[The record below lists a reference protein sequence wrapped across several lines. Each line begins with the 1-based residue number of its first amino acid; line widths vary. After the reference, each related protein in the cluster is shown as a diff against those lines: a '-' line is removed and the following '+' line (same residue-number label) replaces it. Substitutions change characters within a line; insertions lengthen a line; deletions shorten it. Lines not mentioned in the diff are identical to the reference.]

1 MQFLSALLLSSVL
14 AAAALW
20 RRALTPGGTALAWA
34 LCVAITALGGGT
46 AFAVLAVTLLGTVA
60 ADRFAGGRA
69 DPLAVRR
76 KSGSRDAAR
85 VVCNVGVAACAMGLF
100 GVTGNAAFRAGFCAV
115 MAESLADSLASKLG
129 PLAKAQPRDI
139 CTGKPV
145 HAGLSGGVTPLG
157 TLSELFGAAAVA
169 AVSAA
174 GYNSAR
180 LFAVVLAAGFLGAVF
195 DSVLGSRAQVKLR
208 CRVCG
213 TVTERETHCGE
224 PTLRV
229 SGIGWVTNDAVNL
242 RSNAL
247 SLAAALALF
256 AATKC

>member
-1 MQFLSALLLSSVL
+1 MSLLPALLLSSLL

-34 LCVAITALGGGT
+34 MCILITALGGGT

-85 VVCNVGVAACAMGLF
+85 VACNVGIAAGSLILY
-100 GVTGNAAFRAGFCAV
+100 GVTGSAVFRVGFFAV

-129 PLAKAQPRDI
+129 PLSKAPPRDI
-139 CTGKPV
+139 CTWQPV
-145 HAGLSGGVTPLG
+145 RTGLSGGVTLFG
-157 TLSELFGAAAVA
+157 TASELLGAAVVA

-174 GYNSAR
+174 GYGSVR
-180 LFAVVLAAGFLGAVF
+180 FLGVVVASGFLGAVF
-195 DSVLGSRAQVKLR
+195 DSVLGSRLQVKYQ
-208 CRVCG
+208 CASCG
-213 TVTERETHCGE
+213 TVTERETHCGKR
-224 PTLRV
+224 TLRA
-229 SGIGWVTNDAVNL
+229 SGLAWINNDVVNL
-242 RSNAL
+242 LSN
-247 SLAAALALF
+247 LAAFGIAFALWEVIR
-256 AATKC
+256 